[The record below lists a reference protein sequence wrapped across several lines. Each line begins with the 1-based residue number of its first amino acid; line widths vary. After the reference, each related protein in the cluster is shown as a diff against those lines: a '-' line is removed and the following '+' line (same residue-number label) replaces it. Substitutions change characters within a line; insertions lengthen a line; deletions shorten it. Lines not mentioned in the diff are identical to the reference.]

1 MFRAGALAY
10 AQGHRFEGIGA
21 KTKQYFWL
29 NAFVRE
35 FIAVIYETK
44 RLHITL
50 LAYIVTVIA
59 AVTLILYHAA
69 QF

>member
-1 MFRAGALAY
+1 MP
-10 AQGHRFEGIGA
+10 QGRQIEGIGA
-21 KTKQYFWL
+21 KTKSYFSL

-35 FIAVIYETK
+35 FIAVLYET
-44 RLHITL
+44 RRMHITL
-50 LAYIVTVIA
+50 LAGIVTAVA